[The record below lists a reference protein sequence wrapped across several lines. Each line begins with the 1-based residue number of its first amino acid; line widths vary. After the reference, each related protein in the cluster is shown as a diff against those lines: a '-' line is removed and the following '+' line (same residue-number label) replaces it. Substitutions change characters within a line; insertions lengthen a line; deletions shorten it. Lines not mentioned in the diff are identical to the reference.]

1 MWPAFFVLC
10 YRCFCAFC
18 AISLVGPYE
27 TTLFINSEKESNFS
41 SLPHLFKPTLL

>member
-27 TTLFINSEKESNFS
+27 TTLSDLNRGFRQASNLS
-41 SLPHLFKPTLL
+41 VWLMGI